1 MGANFGVAFGPWS
14 LQPCLVSSTLG
25 HVLLSLPLE
34 GVGAAKA
41 FPFHQH
47 PLLPCLFP
55 APSPSKV

>member
-1 MGANFGVAFGPWS
+1 MGTNFGVAFSPWS

-25 HVLLSLPLE
+25 HVLLSLPRE
-34 GVGAAKA
+34 GVGAARP
-41 FPFHQH
+41 FPSHQ